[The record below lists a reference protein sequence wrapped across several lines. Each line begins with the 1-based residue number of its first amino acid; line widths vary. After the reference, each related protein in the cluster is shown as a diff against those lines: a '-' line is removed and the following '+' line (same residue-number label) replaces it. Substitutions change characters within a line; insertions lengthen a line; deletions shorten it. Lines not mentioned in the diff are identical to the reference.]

1 MKCNNPKCK
10 KEIPPERKKTAKH
23 CSDTCSYEVKKLR
36 SIKQYSVIKKPLNE
50 IIRNENILAQLYQM
64 QELGKIIN
72 GYDLGK
78 LGFNFGLSTEEL
90 KMESKYLSKVVGN
103 YAYYYDTSYNLR
115 IWKLDIV

>member
-1 MKCNNPKCK
+1 
-10 KEIPPERKKTAKH
+10 
-23 CSDTCSYEVKKLR
+23 
-36 SIKQYSVIKKPLNE
+36 
-50 IIRNENILAQLYQM
+50 M

-103 YAYYYDTSYNLR
+103 YAYYYDTSYKLR